1 LSDERL
7 VSGFILKN
15 LGEGIASGS
24 MQATAVL
31 ADMTGFTRLTD
42 EAMRRG
48 EVGAEWISGVLSR
61 AFTPFIDFVC
71 EQGGFIA
78 EFEGDASLAVFPGSR
93 PELLERSKQVL
104 AKISRATGEDISF
117 STAVSTGEI
126 SWCTS
131 GVKGNLYQLFYGN
144 CVSDVFGR
152 DNCLLEDAEW
162 RPPAGKGA
170 VFFPDA
176 LTGRDFS
183 GEFRTVFPVF
193 LSLEVSSTGEAQL
206 FFDSVC
212 GLAVEMNGFLNGTHL
227 RGSEATALVVFGAPG
242 ALENDARRCGEFAFR
257 IRSQFPSAQG
267 GVSAGTAYAG
277 FVGSKSRCSYTVLGS
292 TVNLA
297 SRLCDRAEAG
307 EILVNDEFGKL
318 VSSYFAVVEGDI
330 LRLKGFGELQ
340 QSFRLQHQTADTEWS
355 TESSVFVGRN
365 SEKNR
370 LAEIFNTTEKL
381 AIVNITGEP
390 GIGKSRLL
398 KQFIS
403 SCAPDVFTMIIAG
416 DELMASRSLH
426 PWQEVFRTLP
436 ADTISALL
444 QKPGVSELRGEL
456 QWAEEHLNMF
466 HDDSL
471 LFSSSHENTVYSIS
485 VFLNSLARSG
495 KFIIGID
502 NPGQLDSE
510 SLEILQSFVVN
521 SEHSAGLIVTTS
533 RLTNAV
539 PEFLTGGSSVE
550 LQPFSI
556 GETVKKLSADTG
568 FTVRD
573 RVAEMLHEKSA
584 GNPLYLEEL
593 SRIIQHDQMKGTW
606 SKWQDT
612 QHLLPISLGSLLESR
627 IDHLPD
633 NMKEAVAVASVL
645 GSEFDPEI
653 LKQILSTGLS
663 PVEEGLS
670 LGIWKPSSR
679 GKIAFRHHLLRET
692 SYKMLL
698 TSRRRRIHRL
708 AADVLLKLYPEPA
721 GEYLIRLAMHAAKA
735 DYTEVALEY
744 LEPAADN
751 CRSAH
756 QNLVAIELYTELE
769 RITEE
774 SDVKM
779 RARGKTGA
787 VLEVLGRW
795 EEAVELCKESI
806 RLSDSSSDMLQH
818 SGRMRVSL
826 GKIYMQR
833 GYYNRAIEVLEEAEK
848 ILSGFHETYLA
859 AVYANLG
866 ATWMHRGDYGKAG
879 RYLREWKEIAQR
891 SGDMKSVVMAVGT
904 IGALAERMGEKQKVI
919 ENCHL
924 QAKLAQQTGQ
934 DHLLGIAYYNLGNN
948 ALAEGDYEQA
958 ESYFRKDLN
967 ICRKLGYRHDESVAM
982 GALSTILCYRGM
994 YKKAYEYAAFFVT
1007 VSRILGNRY
1016 RELSALVDLMIVQ
1029 MYTDELEEAGKTIEL
1044 RVSIAGKMNMKDA
1057 VAENY
1062 FFQAIL
1068 ELLKEN
1074 FESALLFIQKAITFS
1089 RENNISPEPQ
1099 YHCVAGVL
1107 HTLSGDITTGKDCFE
1122 RLESQLEL
1130 KIPSGTGLLGG
1141 FVLALEKIGFSSFVD
1156 LVRRAI
1162 NRYHSA

>member
-1 LSDERL
+1 LSDQRL

-15 LGEGIASGS
+15 FEEGIASGS

-78 EFEGDASLAVFPGSR
+78 EFEGDAALAVFPGSR
-93 PELLERSKQVL
+93 LEMLEMSKQVL
-104 AKISRATGEDISF
+104 KDISRVAEEDISF

-126 SWCTS
+126 SWCVG

-144 CVSDVFGR
+144 CVSNVFGR
-152 DNCLLEDAEW
+152 DNRLLEDAEW
-162 RPPAGKGA
+162 KLPAGNGA
-170 VFFPDA
+170 GFFPDVLA
-176 LTGRDFS
+176 GRDFS

-212 GLAVEMNGFLNGTHL
+212 GLAVEINGFLNGTHL

-242 ALENDARRCGEFAFR
+242 AMESDARRCGEFVSR
-257 IRSQFPSAQG
+257 MRSQFSSVQG

-297 SRLCDRAEAG
+297 SRLCHSAEAG
-307 EILVNDEFGKL
+307 EILASGEFSKL
-318 VSSYFAVVEGDI
+318 IGSHFGVEEGRT
-330 LRLKGFGELQ
+330 LQLKGFGEPQ
-340 QSFRLQHQTADTEWS
+340 QSFRLLQQAADTKCN
-355 TESSVFVGRN
+355 TETGVFIGRG
-365 SEKNR
+365 KQKRR
-370 LAEIFNTTEKL
+370 LAEIYNALDKL
-381 AIVNITGEP
+381 EIVNITGEP
-390 GIGKSRLL
+390 GIGKSRFLNE
-398 KQFIS
+398 FVTSGNSDAFVMVIE
-403 SCAPDVFTMIIAG
+403 G
-416 DELMASRSLH
+416 DELMSSRSLR
-426 PWQEVFRTLP
+426 PWQEVFRKLP
-436 ADTISALL
+436 ADIIRSLVL
-444 QKPGVSELRGEL
+444 NPDNSELRGEL
-456 QWAEEHLNMF
+456 EWAEEHLNTLQ
-466 HDDSL
+466 DDL
-471 LFSSSHENTVYSIS
+471 LSSSHENTVYSIS
-485 VFLNSLARSG
+485 VFLNSMARSG
-495 KFIIGID
+495 KFIICIE
-502 NPGQLDSE
+502 NPGQLDLE
-510 SLEILQSFVVN
+510 SLEILQSFVLAN
-521 SEHSAGLIVTTS
+521 EYSKGLIVTTS
-533 RLTNAV
+533 RLMNTV

-550 LQPFSI
+550 LLPFSI
-556 GETVKKLSADTG
+556 EETEKKLSVDTG
-568 FTVRD
+568 FTVRNS
-573 RVAEMLHEKSA
+573 VAEMLHEKSG

-593 SRIIQHDQMKGTW
+593 SRIIQQDQMKGTW

-612 QHLLPISLGSLLESR
+612 RHLLPISLGSLLESR
-627 IDHLPD
+627 IDHLPG
-633 NMKEAVAVASVL
+633 NMREAVAVASVL
-645 GSEFDPEI
+645 GSKFDPEI
-653 LKQILSTGLS
+653 LKQILSTDS
-663 PVEEGLS
+663 SCVEEGLS
-670 LGIWKPSSR
+670 LGIWKLSSR
-679 GKIAFRHHLLRET
+679 GKVAFRHHLLMET

-698 TSRRRRIHRL
+698 TSRRRHIHRL
-708 AADVLLKLYPEPA
+708 AADVFLKLHPEPA
-721 GEYLIRLAMHAAKA
+721 GEYLIRLAIHAAKA
-735 DYTEVALEY
+735 DYKEVVQEY
-744 LEPAADN
+744 LEPAADF
-751 CRSAH
+751 CRSTH

-769 RITEE
+769 RLTEE

-779 RARGKTGA
+779 RARGKKGA
-787 VLEVLGRW
+787 VLEVIGRW
-795 EEAVELCKESI
+795 EEAVDIYRISI
-806 RLSDSSSDMLQH
+806 NLADSNSDMLQH

-833 GYYNRAIEVLEEAEK
+833 GYYSRAIKVLEEAEK
-848 ILSGFHETYLA
+848 ILSGFHETILA
-859 AVYANLG
+859 PVYANLG
-866 ATWMHRGDYGKAG
+866 ATWMHRGDYSKAG
-879 RYLREWKEIAQR
+879 RYLREWKDIAQR

-904 IGALAERMGEKQKVI
+904 IGALVERMGEKQKVI

-934 DHLLGIAYYNLGNN
+934 DYLLGIAYYNLGNN

-967 ICRKLGYRHDESVAM
+967 ICRKLGYRQGESVAM

-1029 MYTDELEEAGKTIEL
+1029 MYTDELEEAGKTLEQ

-1074 FESALLFIQKAITFS
+1074 FESALLFVQKAITFS
-1089 RENNISPEPQ
+1089 RENNISLEPQ

-1107 HTLSGDITTGKDCFE
+1107 HTLSGDITTGKDYLE
-1122 RLESQLEL
+1122 RLESQLKL
-1130 KIPSGTGLLGG
+1130 KIPSDTELLDG
-1141 FVLALEKIGFSSFVD
+1141 FVLALKEISFSSFVD
-1156 LVRRAI
+1156 LVLKAI